1 MEVDDS
7 AWIEILYNILTE
19 FAIPMKLM
27 KLIPMCIHMDRN
39 LSGSLQTSRSIQLSV
54 LSLMPTSTAFLL
66 GLLFVPG
73 DGCDIFLQNVRFC
86 LYFMA
91 L

>member
-7 AWIEILYNILTE
+7 VWIEVLYNILIE

-39 LSGSLQTSRSIQLSV
+39 LSLQTSRSMQLSV
-54 LSLMPTSTAFLL
+54 LSFLPTSTAFLH
-66 GLLFVPG
+66 GLLFDPEG
-73 DGCDIFLQNVRFC
+73 GGDIFLQNVRFC
-86 LYFMA
+86 LYFMP